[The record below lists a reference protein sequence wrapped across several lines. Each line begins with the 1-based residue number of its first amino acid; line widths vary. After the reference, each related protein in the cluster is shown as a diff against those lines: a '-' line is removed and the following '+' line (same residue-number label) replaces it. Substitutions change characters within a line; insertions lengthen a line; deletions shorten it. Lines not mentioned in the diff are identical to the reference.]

1 MGWLKLECVGGRH
14 STAMEGLH
22 SFVPHLFCKPGT
34 PLWARQLT
42 AFPLGRPAVWQ
53 GCFLELLLS
62 ILWCP
67 INSWQCL
74 FVVLELPCEAHV
86 RSEVGL
92 ELHSWAQLFL
102 KASWASVA
110 APVTRSLCV

>member
-1 MGWLKLECVGGRH
+1 M
-14 STAMEGLH
+14 
-22 SFVPHLFCKPGT
+22 
-34 PLWARQLT
+34 
-42 AFPLGRPAVWQ
+42 
-53 GCFLELLLS
+53 
-62 ILWCP
+62 
-67 INSWQCL
+67 
-74 FVVLELPCEAHV
+74 HV